1 MSNFLLEILVEEI
14 PARFQAGAI
23 AEFENLMTTE
33 FDKQKIEY
41 SNVKSFISPRRI
53 VFSADLSEQTQDF
66 QEEKKGPQ
74 VTASSEVIE
83 KFLKANGV
91 VRENCFEKTID
102 KKTFLFLAIHHAAKN
117 TRDCLAEII
126 KKSITALSWKKSMH
140 WGSHRMHFV
149 RPIRNILAVFG
160 GKVVDFAFDEIGL
173 KSTNQ
178 TFGHRFLAPAAFSV
192 QNTEDY
198 LRKLKENFVVVDREQ
213 RRKIVL
219 DEIKS
224 IEAKHGISVAVSED
238 LMNEVIGLVEYP
250 VVLMGKVPSK
260 FMKLPEEAIITPMKV
275 HQRYFPTRDKDGK
288 LAPYFVFVA
297 NNSAIDEGKTII
309 AGNERVLNARLAD
322 ALFFFETDLQKPLES
337 HLDSLKKITFN
348 VKLGSVFDRIQR
360 VTSLC
365 RFAAAEL
372 KSQNSFIDES
382 TENLL
387 VRIATLAKCDLST
400 SMVYEFTELQGIMGA
415 HYARIQGENPE
426 VCTAIREQYLQGDEL
441 SSPISALF
449 SLVDKIELITSFFA
463 IGKEPT
469 GSKDPFA
476 LRRAAISILKIIRKY
491 NIEAD
496 LETLSQKAFEQLP
509 GSNLN
514 PTENTLNP
522 NTVERVIAFIMERF
536 KVLLKDDG
544 IDHDIVLS
552 LINNSR
558 DVLLIYQKSAILN
571 EIMKTPKGEKL
582 MSGYKRAK
590 NIIGNNSTTEVSK
603 LLFSEGE
610 ESALFDKI
618 SELETR
624 LSEIELQESD
634 ICVQFEKQVEACVGL
649 EEHISDFFDKVMV
662 NTEDQVVKQ
671 NRLNMLTKLVLLFSK
686 VVP

>member
-14 PARFQAGAI
+14 PARFQAEAI
-23 AEFENLMTTE
+23 TEFERFMTAE
-33 FDKQKIEY
+33 FDKQRISY
-41 SNVKSFISPRRI
+41 SDVKSFISPRRI
-53 VFSADLSEQTQDF
+53 VFSADLSKQTQDF

-74 VTASSEVIE
+74 VTAPTEVIE

-91 VRENCFEKTID
+91 TRENCFEKTID
-102 KKTFLFLAIHHAAKN
+102 KKTLLFLAIHHASKN
-117 TRDCLAEII
+117 TADCLAEII
-126 KKSITALSWKKSMH
+126 KKSISSLSWKKSMH
-140 WGSHRMHFV
+140 WGSHQMHFV

-160 GKVVDFAFDEIGL
+160 GKVVDFSFDEIGL

-178 TFGHRFLAPAAFSV
+178 TVGHRFLAPAAFSV

-198 LRKLKENFVVVDREQ
+198 LRKMEENFVVVDREQ
-213 RRKIVL
+213 RRQIVL

-224 IEAKHGISVAVSED
+224 IEKNHSISVIVSED

-275 HQRYFPTRDKDGK
+275 HQRYFPTRYKDGK

-297 NNSAIDEGKTII
+297 NNSAVDDGKTII
-309 AGNERVLNARLAD
+309 SGNERVLNARLAD
-322 ALFFFETDLQKPLES
+322 ALFFFETDLQKPLEN

-360 VTSLC
+360 VTNLC
-365 RFAAAEL
+365 RFAVSEL
-372 KSQNSFIDES
+372 KHQNSFINEN

-426 VCTAIREQYLQGDEL
+426 VCTAIREQYLPGDGL
-441 SSPISALF
+441 SSPISAF
-449 SLVDKIELITSFFA
+449 YSLIDKIELITSFFA

-476 LRRAAISILKIIRKY
+476 LRRAAISILKIIKKY
-491 NIEAD
+491 GIKAD
-496 LETLSQKAFEQLP
+496 LEKLSQKAFEQLP
-509 GSNLN
+509 GNDLN
-514 PTENTLNP
+514 PR
-522 NTVERVIAFIMERF
+522 TVERVVAFIMERF
-536 KVLLKDDG
+536 KVLLKDSG
-544 IDHDIVLS
+544 IDHDIVLA
-552 LINNSR
+552 LINSSR
-558 DVLLIYQKSAILN
+558 NVLLIYQKSAILN
-571 EIMKTPKGEKL
+571 EIMKTPKGENL

-590 NIIGNNSTTEVSK
+590 NIIGDNTSTEVSN
-603 LLFSEGE
+603 LLFSENAE
-610 ESALFDKI
+610 KVLFDKI
-618 SELETR
+618 NELEIR
-624 LSEIELQESD
+624 LSEIEDQETD
-634 ICVQFEKQVEACVGL
+634 VCAQFEKELEACVGM
-649 EEHISDFFDKVMV
+649 EEYVSDFFDKVLV
-662 NTEDQVVKQ
+662 NAKDQVIKQ
-671 NRLNMLTKLVLLFSK
+671 NRLNMLTKLVSLFSR

>member
-1 MSNFLLEILVEEI
+1 MSNFLLEVLVEEI
-14 PARFQAGAI
+14 PARFQAGAV
-23 AEFENLMTTE
+23 AEFENLMTAE
-33 FDKQKIEY
+33 FDKQKISY
-41 SNVKSFISPRRI
+41 SDVKSFISPRRI
-53 VFSADLSEQTQDF
+53 VFSADLSEKTQDF

-74 VTASSEVIE
+74 VTASEEVIG

-126 KKSITALSWKKSMH
+126 KKSITSLSWKKSMH
-140 WGSHRMHFV
+140 WGSHQMHFV
-149 RPIRNILAVFG
+149 RPIRNILAMFD
-160 GKVVDFAFDEIGL
+160 GKVIDFSFDEIGL

-192 QNTEDY
+192 RDTEDY
-198 LRKLKENFVVVDREQ
+198 LDKLKDNFVVVDREQ
-213 RRKIVL
+213 RRQIVS

-224 IEAKHGISVAVSED
+224 IEQKHNISVIVSDD

-275 HQRYFPTRDKDGK
+275 HQRYFPTRDMEGK

-297 NNSAIDEGKTII
+297 NNSAVDGGKTII

-322 ALFFFETDLQKPLES
+322 ALFFFETDLQKPLDS

-360 VTSLC
+360 VTNLC
-365 RFAAAEL
+365 RFATTEL
-372 KSQNSFIDES
+372 RNQNAFICEN

-441 SSPISALF
+441 SSPISAF
-449 SLVDKIELITSFFA
+449 YSLIDKIELITSFFA

-491 NIEAD
+491 GVKAD
-496 LETLSQKAFEQLP
+496 LEKLSRKAFEQLP
-509 GSNLN
+509 GNDLN
-514 PTENTLNP
+514 SK
-522 NTVERVIAFIMERF
+522 TVERVVAFIMERF
-536 KVLLKDDG
+536 KVLLKDSG
-544 IDHDIVLS
+544 IGHDIIQS
-552 LINNSR
+552 LISNSY
-558 DVLLIYQKSAILN
+558 DVLLVYQKSSILN

-590 NIIGNNSTTEVSK
+590 NIIGDNASTEVSK
-603 LLFSEGE
+603 LLFSENAE
-610 ESALFDKI
+610 KVLFDKI
-618 SELETR
+618 NELETQ
-624 LSEIELQESD
+624 LSEIEQQESD
-634 ICVQFEKQVEACVGL
+634 VCVQFEKELEICVGM
-649 EEHISDFFDKVMV
+649 EEYISDFFDKVLV
-662 NTEDQVVKQ
+662 NTEDCVVKQ
-671 NRLNMLTKLVLLFSK
+671 NRLNTLTRLVSLFSK
-686 VVP
+686 VVI

>member
-23 AEFENLMTTE
+23 AEFEKLMTTE
-33 FDKQKIEY
+33 LDKQRISY
-41 SNVKSFISPRRI
+41 SDVKSFISPRRI
-53 VFSADLSEQTQDF
+53 VFSADLSEKTQDF
-66 QEEKKGPQ
+66 QEEKRGPQ
-74 VTASSEVIE
+74 ITAPAEIIE

-91 VRENCFEKTID
+91 TRENCFEKTID
-102 KKTFLFLAIHHAAKN
+102 KKTFLFLAIHHTAKN
-117 TRDCLAEII
+117 TADCLAEVI
-126 KKSITALSWKKSMH
+126 KKSIISLSWKKSMH
-140 WGSHRMHFV
+140 WGSHQMHFV

-160 GKVVDFAFDEIGL
+160 RKIVDFPFDEIGL

-178 TFGHRFLAPAAFSV
+178 TYGHRFLAPAAFSV

-213 RRKIVL
+213 RRQIVL

-224 IEAKHGISVAVSED
+224 IEQKYGISVAVSGD

-250 VVLMGKVPSK
+250 IVLMGKVPSK

-275 HQRYFPTRDKDGK
+275 HQRYFPTRDREGK

-297 NNSAIDEGKTII
+297 NNSTVDGGKTII

-360 VTSLC
+360 VTNLC
-365 RFAAAEL
+365 RFAVSEL
-372 KSQNSFIDES
+372 KDQNSFINEN
-382 TENLL
+382 TEDLL

-415 HYARIQGENPE
+415 HYAGIQGEDPE
-426 VCTAIREQYLQGDEL
+426 VCTAIREQYLQGEEL
-441 SSPISALF
+441 TSPISAF
-449 SLVDKIELITSFFA
+449 YSLVDKIELITSFFA

-476 LRRAAISILKIIRKY
+476 LRRAAISLLKIIKKY
-491 NIEAD
+491 GIKAD
-496 LETLSQKAFEQLP
+496 LEKLSRKAFEQLP
-509 GSNLN
+509 GSDLN
-514 PTENTLNP
+514 PK
-522 NTVERVIAFIMERF
+522 TVGRVISFIMERF
-536 KVLLKDDG
+536 KVLLRDGG
-544 IDHDIVLS
+544 IDHDVILS
-552 LINNSR
+552 LINNSH

-571 EIMKTPKGEKL
+571 DIMMTSKGENL

-590 NIIGNNSTTEVSK
+590 NIIGDNTSTEVSK
-603 LLFSEGE
+603 LLFSEDAE
-610 ESALFDKI
+610 KVLFDKI
-618 SELETR
+618 SELEIQ
-624 LSEIELQESD
+624 LFEIEKQESD
-634 ICVQFEKQVEACVGL
+634 ICARFEKELDACVGM
-649 EEHISDFFDKVMV
+649 EESISDFFDKVLV
-662 NTEDQVVKQ
+662 NTEDCVVKQ
-671 NRLNMLTKLVLLFSK
+671 NRLNMLTRLVSLFSR

>member
-23 AEFENLMTTE
+23 AEFEKLITTE
-33 FDKQKIEY
+33 FDKQKISY
-41 SNVKSFISPRRI
+41 SDVKSFISPRRI
-53 VFSADLSEQTQDF
+53 VFSADLSEQTEDF

-74 VTASSEVIE
+74 VTAPSEIIE
-83 KFLKANGV
+83 KFLKANGIT
-91 VRENCFEKTID
+91 RENCFEKTID
-102 KKTFLFLAIHHAAKN
+102 KKTFLFLAVRHAAKN

-140 WGSHRMHFV
+140 WGSHQMHFV

-160 GKVVDFAFDEIGL
+160 GNVVDFTFDEIGL
-173 KSTNQ
+173 KSTNK
-178 TFGHRFLAPAAFSV
+178 TVGHRFLAPAAFSV
-192 QNTEDY
+192 QDSEDY

-213 RRKIVL
+213 RRQIVL

-224 IEAKHGISVAVSED
+224 IEQKHGISVSVSED

-297 NNSAIDEGKTII
+297 NNSAVDGGKTII
-309 AGNERVLNARLAD
+309 EGNERVLNARLAD
-322 ALFFFETDLQKPLES
+322 ALFFFETDLQKPLDS

-365 RFAAAEL
+365 RFASAEL

-382 TENLL
+382 SEDLL
-387 VRIATLAKCDLST
+387 VRIAALAKCDLST
-400 SMVYEFTELQGIMGA
+400 SMVYEFTELQGVMGA

-441 SSPISALF
+441 SSPISAF
-449 SLVDKIELITSFFA
+449 YSLVDKIELITSFFA

-476 LRRAAISILKIIRKY
+476 LRRAAISILKIIKKY
-491 NIEAD
+491 NIKVNLEA
-496 LETLSQKAFEQLP
+496 LSQKAFKQLP
-509 GSNLN
+509 GNDLN
-514 PTENTLNP
+514 PK
-522 NTVERVIAFIMERF
+522 TVERVIAFIMERF
-536 KVLLKDDG
+536 KVLLKDSG

-552 LINNSR
+552 LINNSH

-590 NIIGNNSTTEVSK
+590 NIIGENKSTEISK
-603 LLFSEGE
+603 LLL
-610 ESALFDKI
+610 SAGAETMLFDKTN
-618 SELETR
+618 ELEIQ
-624 LSEIELQESD
+624 LSEIEQHETDVCARFRNQL
-634 ICVQFEKQVEACVGL
+634 EACVGM
-649 EEHISDFFDKVMV
+649 EEHISEFFDKVLV
-662 NTEDQVVKQ
+662 NTEDRSVKQ
-671 NRLNMLTKLVLLFSK
+671 NRLNMLTKLVSLFSK
-686 VVP
+686 IVP

>member
-1 MSNFLLEILVEEI
+1 MSNFLLEVLVEEI

-23 AEFENLMTTE
+23 AEFQKLMTEE
-33 FDKQKIEY
+33 FDKQKISY
-41 SNVKSFISPRRI
+41 SDVKSFISPRRI
-53 VFSADLSEQTQDF
+53 VFSANLNEKTQDF

-74 VTASSEVIE
+74 VTAPAEIIE

-91 VRENCFEKTID
+91 TRENCFEKIID
-102 KKTFLFLAIHHAAKN
+102 KKTFLFLAIHHSAKN
-117 TRDCLAEII
+117 TTDCLADII
-126 KKSITALSWKKSMH
+126 KKSIMSLSWKKSMH
-140 WGSHRMHFV
+140 WGDHQMHFV
-149 RPIRNILAVFG
+149 RPIRNILAVFC
-160 GKVVDFAFDEIGL
+160 GKVVDFEFNEIGL

-178 TFGHRFLAPAAFSV
+178 TVGHRFLSPTAFAVHSL
-192 QNTEDY
+192 EDY
-198 LRKLKENFVVVDREQ
+198 LSKLKESFVVVDREQ
-213 RRKIVL
+213 RRQIVI

-224 IEAKHGISVAVSED
+224 IEKKYGISVVVSED

-297 NNSAIDEGKTII
+297 NNSTIDNGKTII
-309 AGNERVLNARLAD
+309 SGNERVLNARLAD
-322 ALFFFETDLQKPLES
+322 ALFFFETDLQKPLDS

-360 VTSLC
+360 VTNLC
-365 RFAAAEL
+365 RFAAAEMKL
-372 KSQNSFIDES
+372 QNSFINEK
-382 TENLL
+382 TEDLL

-415 HYARIQGENPE
+415 HYARIQGEDSE

-441 SSPISALF
+441 TSQISALF

-476 LRRAAISILKIIRKY
+476 LRRAAISILKIIKKY
-491 NIEAD
+491 DIKVD
-496 LETLSQKAFEQLP
+496 LEALIRKAFEQLP
-509 GSNLN
+509 GKD
-514 PTENTLNP
+514 LNP
-522 NTVERVIAFIMERF
+522 NTVERVICFIMERF
-536 KVLLKDDG
+536 KVLLKDSG

-552 LINNSR
+552 LINSSR
-558 DVLLIYQKSAILN
+558 DVLLVYQKSAILN
-571 EIMKTPKGEKL
+571 EIMKTSKGEKL

-590 NIIGNNSTTEVSK
+590 NIIGENTSIEVSK
-603 LLFSEGE
+603 LLLSEKE
-610 ESALFDKI
+610 EMALFDEINK
-618 SELETR
+618 LETKF
-624 LSEIELQESD
+624 LEIEHQETD
-634 ICVQFEKQVEACVGL
+634 ICARFEKEVEACIGV
-649 EEHISDFFDKVMV
+649 EESISAFFDKVLV
-662 NTEDQVVKQ
+662 NTEDVVVKQ

>member
-1 MSNFLLEILVEEI
+1 MSNFLLEVLVEEI

-23 AEFENLMTTE
+23 AEFEKLMTEE
-33 FDKQKIEY
+33 FDKQRISY
-41 SNVKSFISPRRI
+41 SDVKSFISPRRI
-53 VFSADLSEQTQDF
+53 VFSADLGEKTQDF

-74 VTASSEVIE
+74 ITAPSEVIG

-91 VRENCFEKTID
+91 TRENCFEKTID
-102 KKTFLFLAIHHAAKN
+102 KKTFLFVAIHHAAKN
-117 TRDCLAEII
+117 TADCLAEII
-126 KKSITALSWKKSMH
+126 KKSISSLSWKKSMH
-140 WGSHRMHFV
+140 WGSHQMHFV

-160 GKVVDFAFDEIGL
+160 GKVVDFSFDEIGL
-173 KSTNQ
+173 RSTNQ

-198 LRKLKENFVVVDREQ
+198 LRKSKENFVVVDREQ
-213 RRKIVL
+213 RRRIVL
-219 DEIKS
+219 DEIKF
-224 IEAKHGISVAVSED
+224 IERKYGISVVVSED
-238 LMNEVIGLVEYP
+238 LMNEVVGLVEYP
-250 VVLMGKVPSK
+250 VVLIGKVPSK

-297 NNSAIDEGKTII
+297 NNSAIDSGQTII

-360 VTSLC
+360 VTNLC

-372 KSQNSFIDES
+372 KNQNSFINES
-382 TENLL
+382 TEDLL

-441 SSPISALF
+441 SSPISAF
-449 SLVDKIELITSFFA
+449 YSLVDKIELITSFFA

-476 LRRAAISILKIIRKY
+476 LRRAAISILKIIKKY
-491 NIEAD
+491 DIKTD
-496 LETLSQKAFEQLP
+496 LEKLSSKAFEQLP
-509 GSNLN
+509 GSDLN
-514 PTENTLNP
+514 PK
-522 NTVERVIAFIMERF
+522 TVERVIAFIMERF

-544 IDHDIVLS
+544 IDHDIILS
-552 LINNSR
+552 LINSSS

-590 NIIGNNSTTEVSK
+590 NIIENNASTEVSR
-603 LLFSEGE
+603 LLFSEDE

-618 SELETR
+618 SKLETR
-624 LSEIELQESD
+624 LLEIEKQESD
-634 ICVQFEKQVEACVGL
+634 ICAQFEKELEACVGM
-649 EEHISDFFDKVMV
+649 EDSISAFFDKVLV
-662 NTEDQVVKQ
+662 NSEDQVVKQ
-671 NRLNMLTKLVLLFSK
+671 NRLNMLTRLVQLFSK

>member
-1 MSNFLLEILVEEI
+1 MDNFLLEILVEEI
-14 PARFQAGAI
+14 PARFQAGVI
-23 AEFENLMTTE
+23 AQFEKLMTEE
-33 FDKQKIEY
+33 FDKQKISY
-41 SNVKSFISPRRI
+41 SDVKSFISPRRV

-91 VRENCFEKTID
+91 TRENCFEKTID

-117 TRDCLAEII
+117 TVDCLAEII
-126 KKSITALSWKKSMH
+126 KKSVTSLSWKKSMH
-140 WGSHRMHFV
+140 WGSHQMHFV

-160 GKVVDFAFDEIGL
+160 GKVVDFSFDEIGL

-192 QNTEDY
+192 QDTKDY
-198 LRKLKENFVVVDREQ
+198 LGKLKENFVVVDREQ

-219 DEIKS
+219 DGIKF
-224 IEAKHGISVAVSED
+224 IEQKHGISVMVSED

-250 VVLMGKVPSK
+250 VVLMGQVPSK

-297 NNSAIDEGKTII
+297 NNLAVDGGKTII

-360 VTSLC
+360 VTDLC
-365 RFAAAEL
+365 WFAAAEL
-372 KSQNSFIDES
+372 KAQNSFVDEN

-441 SSPISALF
+441 SSPISAF
-449 SLVDKIELITSFFA
+449 YSLVDKIELITSFFA

-476 LRRAAISILKIIRKY
+476 LRRTAISILKIIKKY
-491 NIEAD
+491 EVKAD
-496 LETLSQKAFEQLP
+496 LEKLSRKAFEQLP
-509 GSNLN
+509 GSDLN
-514 PTENTLNP
+514 PK
-522 NTVERVIAFIMERF
+522 TVERVIAFVMERF
-536 KVLLKDDG
+536 KVMLKDNG
-544 IDHDIVLS
+544 IDHDIIQS
-552 LINNSR
+552 LINGSH

-571 EIMKTPKGEKL
+571 EIMGTPKGEKL

-590 NIIGNNSTTEVSK
+590 NIIGNNTTTEVSK
-603 LLFSEGE
+603 LLLSENAE
-610 ESALFDKI
+610 KVMFDKI
-618 SELETR
+618 CKLEIQ
-624 LSEIELQESD
+624 LSEIERLEAD
-634 ICVQFEKQVEACVGL
+634 VCVRFEKELEACVGM
-649 EEHISDFFDKVMV
+649 EEYVSDFFDKVLV

-671 NRLNMLTKLVLLFSK
+671 NRLNMLTKLSLLFSK
-686 VVP
+686 IVP

>member
-1 MSNFLLEILVEEI
+1 MSNFLLEVLVEEI

-23 AEFENLMTTE
+23 AEFEKLMTAE
-33 FDKQKIEY
+33 FNRQKIEY
-41 SNVKSFISPRRI
+41 SDVRSFVSPRRI

-74 VTASSEVIE
+74 VTAPSEVIE
-83 KFLKANGV
+83 KFLKANGIT
-91 VRENCFEKTID
+91 RKDCFEKTID
-102 KKTFLFLAIHHAAKN
+102 KKTFLFLTIHHSAED

-126 KKSITALSWKKSMH
+126 KKSITSLSWKKSMH
-140 WGSHRMHFV
+140 WGSHQMHFV

-160 GKVVDFAFDEIGL
+160 ERVVDFSFDEIGL

-178 TFGHRFLAPAAFSV
+178 TIGHRFLAPATFSV
-192 QNTEDY
+192 RNTEEY

-224 IEAKHGISVAVSED
+224 IEQKHVISVAVSED

-250 VVLMGKVPSK
+250 VVLMGKVPGK

-288 LAPYFVFVA
+288 LAPHFVFVA
-297 NNSAIDEGKTII
+297 NNSAIDGGKTII
-309 AGNERVLNARLAD
+309 EGNERVLNARLAD

-337 HLDSLKKITFN
+337 HLNSLKKITFN

-365 RFAAAEL
+365 RFAATEL
-372 KSQNSFIDES
+372 KSQNSFIDEN
-382 TENLL
+382 TEDLL

-415 HYARIQGENPE
+415 HYAKIQGENPE

-441 SSPISALF
+441 SSPISAF
-449 SLVDKIELITSFFA
+449 YSLVDKIELITSFFA

-476 LRRAAISILKIIRKY
+476 LRRAAISILKIIKKY
-491 NIEAD
+491 DIKVD
-496 LETLSQKAFEQLP
+496 LEKLSRKAFEQLP
-509 GSNLN
+509 GRDLN
-514 PTENTLNP
+514 SK
-522 NTVERVIAFIMERF
+522 TVERVIAFIMERF

-552 LINNSR
+552 LISSSR
-558 DVLLIYQKSAILN
+558 DILLIYQKSAILN

-590 NIIGNNSTTEVSK
+590 NIIENNATTEINSS
-603 LLFSEGE
+603 LFSEDAE
-610 ESALFDKI
+610 EILFDKI
-618 SELETR
+618 RKLETL
-624 LSEIELQESD
+624 LSEIEQQELD
-634 ICVQFEKQVEACVGL
+634 VCAQFEKQVEACVDL
-649 EEHISDFFDKVMV
+649 EDSISAFFDKVLV
-662 NTEDQVVKQ
+662 NTENRTVKQ

>member
-1 MSNFLLEILVEEI
+1 MSNFLLEVLVEEI
-14 PARFQAGAI
+14 PARFQAGAV

-33 FDKQKIEY
+33 FDKQKISY
-41 SNVKSFISPRRI
+41 SDVKSFISPRRI
-53 VFSADLSEQTQDF
+53 VFSADLSEKTQDF

-74 VTASSEVIE
+74 VTASAEVIE

-91 VRENCFEKTID
+91 ARENCFEKTID

-140 WGSHRMHFV
+140 WGNYQMHFV
-149 RPIRNILAVFG
+149 RPIRNILAMFDGRVI
-160 GKVVDFAFDEIGL
+160 DFSFDEIGL

-178 TFGHRFLAPAAFSV
+178 TFGHRFLAPAAFSI

-198 LRKLKENFVVVDREQ
+198 LKKLKENFVVVDREQ

-219 DEIKS
+219 DEIKI
-224 IEAKHGISVAVSED
+224 IEQKPGISVAVSED

-275 HQRYFPTRDKDGK
+275 HQRYFPTRDKQGN

-297 NNSAIDEGKTII
+297 NNSAADGGKTII
-309 AGNERVLNARLAD
+309 EGNERVLNARLAD
-322 ALFFFETDLQKPLES
+322 ALFFFETDLQKPLDS

-360 VTSLC
+360 VTNLC
-365 RFAAAEL
+365 RFAATEL
-372 KSQNSFIDES
+372 RNQNAFICEN
-382 TENLL
+382 TENSL

-441 SSPISALF
+441 SSPISALY

-476 LRRAAISILKIIRKY
+476 LRRAAISILKIIKKY
-491 NIEAD
+491 NIKAD
-496 LETLSQKAFEQLP
+496 LEKLSRKAFEQLP
-509 GSNLN
+509 GSDLN
-514 PTENTLNP
+514 PK
-522 NTVERVIAFIMERF
+522 TVERVIAFITERF
-536 KVLLKDDG
+536 KVLLKDSG
-544 IDHDIVLS
+544 IDHDIILS
-552 LINNSR
+552 LINSNS

-590 NIIGNNSTTEVSK
+590 NIIGNNTATEVSK
-603 LLFSEGE
+603 LLFSEDSE
-610 ESALFDKI
+610 KVLFDKI
-618 SELETR
+618 NELEAV
-624 LSEIELQESD
+624 LSEIENQQESD
-634 ICVQFEKQVEACVGL
+634 ICGQFEKELEACVGM
-649 EEHISDFFDKVMV
+649 EECISDFFDKVLV

-671 NRLNMLTKLVLLFSK
+671 NRLNMLTKLVTLFSK
-686 VVP
+686 VIL

>member
-1 MSNFLLEILVEEI
+1 MSNFLLEVLVEEI

-23 AEFENLMTTE
+23 AEFEKLMTNE
-33 FDKQKIEY
+33 FDKQKISY
-41 SNVKSFISPRRI
+41 SDVKSFISPRRI

-74 VTASSEVIE
+74 VTAPAEIIE
-83 KFLKANGV
+83 KFLKANNV
-91 VRENCFEKTID
+91 TRENCFEKTID
-102 KKTFLFLAIHHAAKN
+102 KKTFLFLAIHHEAKN
-117 TRDCLAEII
+117 TRDCLADII
-126 KKSITALSWKKSMH
+126 KKSITSLSWKKSMH
-140 WGSHRMHFV
+140 WGSHQMHFV

-160 GKVVDFAFDEIGL
+160 GQVVDFSFDEIGL

-198 LRKLKENFVVVDREQ
+198 LGKLKKNFVVVDREQ

-219 DEIKS
+219 DEIKF
-224 IEAKHGISVAVSED
+224 IEQENGISVIVSED

-297 NNSAIDEGKTII
+297 NNVAIDDGKTII
-309 AGNERVLNARLAD
+309 SGNERVLNARLAD
-322 ALFFFETDLQKPLES
+322 ALFFFETDLQKPLDS

-360 VTSLC
+360 VTNLC
-365 RFAAAEL
+365 QFAVAEL
-372 KSQNSFIDES
+372 KNQNAFINEN

-415 HYARIQGENPE
+415 HYARIQGENSE
-426 VCTAIREQYLQGDEL
+426 VCTAIREQYQQGYDL
-441 SSPISALF
+441 SSPISAF
-449 SLVDKIELITSFFA
+449 YSLVDKIELITSFFA

-476 LRRAAISILKIIRKY
+476 LRRAAISILKIIKKY
-491 NIEAD
+491 DIEAD
-496 LETLSQKAFEQLP
+496 LEKLSQKAFEQLP
-509 GSNLN
+509 GNDLN
-514 PTENTLNP
+514 PK
-522 NTVERVIAFIMERF
+522 TVERVIAFIMDRF
-536 KVLLKDDG
+536 KVLLKDSG
-544 IDHDIVLS
+544 IDHDIIQS
-552 LINNSR
+552 LINHSH
-558 DVLLIYQKSAILN
+558 DVLSIYQKSAILN

-582 MSGYKRAK
+582 ISGYKRAK
-590 NIIGNNSTTEVSK
+590 NIIEDNNSTEVSK
-603 LLFSEGE
+603 LLFSEDAE
-610 ESALFDKI
+610 KVLFDKI
-618 SELETR
+618 NKLEVQ
-624 LSEIELQESD
+624 LSEIEQQKSD
-634 ICVQFEKQVEACVGL
+634 ICTQFEKELEICVGM
-649 EEHISDFFDKVMV
+649 EEYISDFFDKVLV
-662 NTEDQVVKQ
+662 NTEDRVVKQ
-671 NRLNMLTKLVLLFSK
+671 NRLNMLTKLVSLFSK

>member
-1 MSNFLLEILVEEI
+1 MSNFLLEVLVEEI

-23 AEFENLMTTE
+23 AEFEKLMTTE
-33 FDKQKIEY
+33 FDKQKISY
-41 SNVKSFISPRRI
+41 SDVKSFISPRRI
-53 VFSADLSEQTQDF
+53 VFYADLGEQTQDF

-74 VTASSEVIE
+74 VTAPAEIIE
-83 KFLKANGV
+83 RFLKANGV
-91 VRENCFEKTID
+91 TRENCFEKTID

-117 TRDCLAEII
+117 TADCLPEII
-126 KKSITALSWKKSMH
+126 KKSIISLSWKKSMH
-140 WGSHRMHFV
+140 WGSHQMHFV

-160 GKVVDFAFDEIGL
+160 GKIIDFSFDEIGL

-192 QNTEDY
+192 LDTEDY
-198 LRKLKENFVVVDREQ
+198 LKKLKKNFVVVDREQ
-213 RRKIVL
+213 RRQIVL
-219 DEIKS
+219 DEIRS
-224 IEAKHGISVAVSED
+224 IEKKQGISVVVSED

-275 HQRYFPTRDKDGK
+275 HQRYFPTRDREGK

-297 NNSAIDEGKTII
+297 NNLASDGGETII

-360 VTSLC
+360 VTNLC
-365 RFAAAEL
+365 RFAASKL
-372 KSQNSFIDES
+372 KDQNSFINDS
-382 TENLL
+382 TEDLL

-441 SSPISALF
+441 SSLISAF
-449 SLVDKIELITSFFA
+449 YSLVDKIELITSFFA

-476 LRRAAISILKIIRKY
+476 LRRAAISILKIIKKY
-491 NIEAD
+491 EIKVD
-496 LETLSQKAFEQLP
+496 LGKLSQKAFEQLP
-509 GSNLN
+509 ESDLN
-514 PTENTLNP
+514 PK
-522 NTVERVIAFIMERF
+522 TVDRVISFIMERF
-536 KVLLKDDG
+536 KVLLKDSG
-544 IDHDIVLS
+544 IDHDIVQS
-552 LINNSR
+552 LISNSH
-558 DVLLIYQKSAILN
+558 DILLIYQKSSILN
-571 EIMKTPKGEKL
+571 EIMKTTKGEKL
-582 MSGYKRAK
+582 MLGYKRAK
-590 NIIGNNSTTEVSK
+590 NIIGDNNSTEVSK
-603 LLFSEGE
+603 LLFSEDAE
-610 ESALFDKI
+610 KVLFDKI
-618 SELETR
+618 NELETQ
-624 LSEIELQESD
+624 LSEIEQQEAD
-634 ICVQFEKQVEACVGL
+634 ICAQFGKGVEACVGV
-649 EEHISDFFDKVMV
+649 EESISDFFDKVLV
-662 NTEDQVVKQ
+662 NADDRVVKQ
-671 NRLNMLTKLVLLFSK
+671 NRLNMLTKLVSLFSK

>member
-1 MSNFLLEILVEEI
+1 MSNFLLEVLVEEI
-14 PARFQAGAI
+14 PARFQSGAI
-23 AEFENLMTTE
+23 SEFEKLMTAE
-33 FDKQKIEY
+33 FDKQKISY
-41 SNVKSFISPRRI
+41 SDVKSFISPRRI

-74 VTASSEVIE
+74 VTAPSEVIE

-91 VRENCFEKTID
+91 TREDCFEKTID
-102 KKTFLFLAIHHAAKN
+102 KKTFVFLAIHHRAKN

-126 KKSITALSWKKSMH
+126 KKSIMSLSWKKSMH
-140 WGSHRMHFV
+140 WGSHQMHFV

-160 GKVVDFAFDEIGL
+160 EKVIDFSFDEIGL
-173 KSTNQ
+173 KSTTQ
-178 TFGHRFLAPAAFSV
+178 TFGHRFLAPVAFSV
-192 QNTEDY
+192 RNAEDY
-198 LRKLKENFVVVDREQ
+198 LRKLEENFVVVDREQ

-224 IEAKHGISVAVSED
+224 IEQKHSISVAVSED

-297 NNSAIDEGKTII
+297 NNSAVDGGKTII

-322 ALFFFETDLQKPLES
+322 ALFFFETDLQKPLDS

-360 VTSLC
+360 VTNLC
-365 RFAAAEL
+365 RFATAEL

-400 SMVYEFTELQGIMGA
+400 SMVYEFPELQGIMGA

-441 SSPISALF
+441 SSPISAF
-449 SLVDKIELITSFFA
+449 YSLVDKIELITSFFA

-476 LRRAAISILKIIRKY
+476 LRRAAISILKIIKKY
-491 NIEAD
+491 NIKAD
-496 LETLSQKAFEQLP
+496 LEKLSKKAFEQLP
-509 GSNLN
+509 GDDLN
-514 PTENTLNP
+514 PK
-522 NTVERVIAFIMERF
+522 TVERVIAFIMERF
-536 KVLLKDDG
+536 KVLLKDSG
-544 IDHDIVLS
+544 IDHDLVLS
-552 LINNSR
+552 LINSSR
-558 DVLLIYQKSAILN
+558 DILLIYQKSAILN
-571 EIMKTPKGEKL
+571 EIMKTSKGEKL

-590 NIIGNNSTTEVSK
+590 NIIENNAMTEINSS
-603 LLFSEGE
+603 LFSEDE
-610 ESALFDKI
+610 ELALFDKI
-618 SELETR
+618 CELETR
-624 LSEIELQESD
+624 LSEIEQHESN
-634 ICVQFEKQVEACVGL
+634 ICARFEKELDACVSM
-649 EEHISDFFDKVMV
+649 EESISNFFDKVLV
-662 NTEDQVVKQ
+662 NTKNQLVKQ

-686 VVP
+686 IVP

>member
-23 AEFENLMTTE
+23 AEFEKLMTAE
-33 FDKQKIEY
+33 FDRQRISY
-41 SNVKSFISPRRI
+41 SDVRSFISPRRI
-53 VFSADLSEQTQDF
+53 VFSADLGEKTQDF
-66 QEEKKGPQ
+66 KEEKKGPQ
-74 VTASSEVIE
+74 ITASAEVIG

-91 VRENCFEKTID
+91 TRENCFEKTID
-102 KKTFLFLAIHHAAKN
+102 KKTFLFLAMHHAAKN
-117 TRDCLAEII
+117 TSDCLAEII
-126 KKSITALSWKKSMH
+126 KKSISSLSWKKSMH
-140 WGSHRMHFV
+140 WGSHQMHFV

-160 GKVVDFAFDEIGL
+160 GKVVDFWFDEIGL

-178 TFGHRFLAPAAFSV
+178 TFGHRFLAPATFSV

-213 RRKIVL
+213 RRRIVL

-224 IEAKHGISVAVSED
+224 IERKYGISVVVSED
-238 LMNEVIGLVEYP
+238 LMNEVVGLVEYP

-297 NNSAIDEGKTII
+297 NNSTLDGGQTII

-322 ALFFFETDLQKPLES
+322 ALFFFETDLQKPLDS

-360 VTSLC
+360 VTNLC

-372 KSQNSFIDES
+372 KNQNSFIDES
-382 TENLL
+382 TEDLL

-441 SSPISALF
+441 SSPISAF
-449 SLVDKIELITSFFA
+449 YSLVDKIELITSFFA

-476 LRRAAISILKIIRKY
+476 LRRAAISILKIIKKY
-491 NIEAD
+491 DIKAD
-496 LETLSQKAFEQLP
+496 LEKLSKKAFEQLP
-509 GSNLN
+509 GSDLN
-514 PTENTLNP
+514 PK
-522 NTVERVIAFIMERF
+522 TVERVIAFIVERF

-544 IDHDIVLS
+544 IDHDIILS
-552 LINNSR
+552 LINSSS

-571 EIMKTPKGEKL
+571 EIMKTPKGERL
-582 MSGYKRAK
+582 MLGCKRAK
-590 NIIGNNSTTEVSK
+590 NIIGSNASTEVSRLLLSEDEEK
-603 LLFSEGE
+603 TLFS
-610 ESALFDKI
+610 KI
-618 SELETR
+618 NELETQ
-624 LSEIELQESD
+624 LSEIERQESD
-634 ICVQFEKQVEACVGL
+634 ICEQFEKELEACVGM
-649 EEHISDFFDKVMV
+649 EEYVSDFFDKVLV
-662 NTEDQVVKQ
+662 NSEDQVVKQ
-671 NRLNMLTKLVLLFSK
+671 NRLNMLTKLVQLFSK